1 MSQSASQTMN
11 SPLSQIISQKS
22 LQKLSQIISQEMF
35 QGMFRG
41 MCQWMSHAMSQI
53 MSNKYIKFTAY
64 HFCGH
69 VISNGII
76 IYLGYDITETE
87 KINIY
92 ILGVITT
99 LAIVDS
105 QNNQVEQQAISSTN
119 EIPTTEATAD
129 IIDTSEIHTTNLIAE
144 KMENEPLTK
153 EPENQFAFFPI
164 THPDIYQMYKKQL
177 ACFWTKDEIDMSK
190 DYKDFNTLT
199 KNEQHFI
206 ESILA
211 FFAASDFIVNINL
224 TDRFSNDVKINEA
237 IVTYQFQTAM
247 ENIHSETY
255 GELIETYIKDPVKKS
270 NILKAVET
278 IPCIK
283 KKKDWAFKWINSDD
297 RFAKRLIAFAIVE
310 GIFFSGSF
318 CAIFWLKNRGGLMPG
333 LITANEF
340 ISRDEGMHC
349 DFACL
354 LYSKIVNRI
363 DQEEI
368 SKIFIDAVN
377 IEKEFIIE
385 SIPSALIGINADSMS
400 EYIEFVADRL
410 MVQLGYQKIYNTNNP
425 FPFMDAISVENKSN
439 FFETRVS
446 AYQRAGVLNDT
457 ETGTF
462 EFTDEF

>member
-1 MSQSASQTMN
+1 MSQSVSQTMN
-11 SPLSQIISQKS
+11 SLLSQIMSQKS
-22 LQKLSQIISQEMF
+22 LQKLSQMLP
-35 QGMFRG
+35 QG
-41 MCQWMSHAMSQI
+41 MSHAMSTAMSQ
-53 MSNKYIKFTAY
+53 MLSNKYVKLAAY
-64 HFCGH
+64 HVCGH

-76 IYLGYDITETE
+76 MYLGYDITETE

-105 QNNQVEQQAISSTN
+105 QHNKVEQQAISSTD
-119 EIPTTEATAD
+119 EIPTTEAMAD
-129 IIDTSEIHTTNLIAE
+129 IIDTSEIHTTDLIAE
-144 KMENEPLTK
+144 KMENEPLME

-164 THPDIYQMYKKQL
+164 TQPDIYQMYKKQL

-270 NILKAVET
+270 NMLNAVET

-283 KKKDWAFKWINSDD
+283 KKKEWAFKWINSDD

-368 SKIFIDAVN
+368 TKIFIDAVN